1 LTRTA
6 TVWFLFRKRPINRE
20 GDTTMADQLRIG
32 LSELLR
38 KAQLEGDAEF
48 LKEGVRVLSQA
59 LMELEVEEH
68 IGAARHE
75 RSPGR
80 RGQRNGYR
88 QRTWDTRVGAVELS
102 VPRVRDSSYFPS
114 LLEPRRR
121 AERALSAVV
130 QEAYV
135 HGVSTRKVDEL
146 VKALGMTG
154 ISKSRVSELCEE
166 LDGEVERFR
175 SRLLEGP
182 YPYLWI
188 DATYLKSRQDG
199 RVASMAVVIAIGVKG
214 DTGEREV
221 LGLDVGP
228 SEDGAFWIAFL
239 RSLVARGLSGVRLVT
254 SDAHRGLKG
263 AIEAVLVGA
272 SWQRCRVHFM
282 RNALSL
288 VPKAAQQMVGATI
301 RTVFAQPDAQSAHEQ
316 WQRVCDGFRHRF
328 PRLADLMEE
337 AEEDILA
344 YATFPVEHW
353 QKIRSNNP
361 LERLN
366 KEVKRRTEVVG
377 IFPNEAAVIRLV
389 GAVLS
394 EQHDE
399 WQVGKRY
406 FSAGSLAKLER
417 KEETIVEQLELMAG

>member
-1 LTRTA
+1 MVPIGRDQA
-6 TVWFLFRKRPINRE
+6 TEKENTI
-20 GDTTMADQLRIG
+20 TMADELRIG
-32 LSELLR
+32 LKELLS
-38 KAQLEGDAEF
+38 KAHMEHDADF
-48 LKEGVRVLSQA
+48 LKEGVRALSQA
-59 LMELEVEEH
+59 LMEMEVEEH
-68 IGAARHE
+68 IGAGRYE
-75 RSPGR
+75 RTEGR
-80 RGQRNGYR
+80 SAHRNGYR
-88 QRTWDTRVGAVELS
+88 ERTWDTRAGAIELK

-130 QEAYV
+130 QEAYI
-135 HGVSTRKVDEL
+135 HGVSTRKVDDL

-175 SRLLEGP
+175 NRGLEGP
-182 YPYLWI
+182 YPYVWL
-188 DATYLKSRQDG
+188 DATYVKARQDG
-199 RVASMAVVIAIGVKG
+199 RVASVAVVIAVGVKAQ
-214 DTGEREV
+214 TGEREI

-228 SEDGAFWIAFL
+228 SEDGAFWTSFL
-239 RSLVARGLSGVRLVT
+239 RSLVGRGLSGVRLVT

-263 AIEAVLVGA
+263 AVQTVLVGA

-301 RTVFAQPDAQSAHEQ
+301 RTVFAQPDAQSAREQ
-316 WQRVCDGFRHRF
+316 WLRVSEGFRHRF
-328 PRLADLMEE
+328 ARLSELMEE
-337 AEEDILA
+337 AEEDVLA
-344 YATFPVEHW
+344 YAAFPGEHW
-353 QKIRSNNP
+353 QKIWSNNP

-366 KEVKRRTEVVG
+366 KEVKRRTNVVG

-389 GAVLS
+389 GSVLS

-399 WQVGKRY
+399 WQVCKRY
-406 FSAGSLAKLER
+406 FSAGSLAKLDR
-417 KEETIVEQLELMAG
+417 REEQMAEQPQLVAS

>member
-1 LTRTA
+1 
-6 TVWFLFRKRPINRE
+6 
-20 GDTTMADQLRIG
+20 MADQLRIG

-344 YATFPVEHW
+344 YATFPMEHW
-353 QKIRSNNP
+353 QKIWSNNP

>member
-1 LTRTA
+1 
-6 TVWFLFRKRPINRE
+6 
-20 GDTTMADQLRIG
+20 MADELRIG
-32 LSELLR
+32 LSGLLR
-38 KAQLEGDAEF
+38 KAQMEGDAEF
-48 LKEGVRVLSQA
+48 LKEGVRALSQA
-59 LMELEVEEH
+59 LMEMEVEEH
-68 IGAARHE
+68 VGAALHE
-75 RSPGR
+75 RTPGR
-80 RGQRNGYR
+80 KGQRNGYR
-88 QRTWDTRVGAVELS
+88 QRIWDTRVGAVELS

-135 HGVSTRKVDEL
+135 HGVSTRKVDDL
-146 VKALGMTG
+146 VKALGMSG
-154 ISKSRVSELCEE
+154 ISKSRVSELCEQ
-166 LDGEVERFR
+166 LDEEVERFR
-175 SRLLEGP
+175 NRPLEGP
-182 YPYLWI
+182 YPYVWL
-188 DATYLKSRQDG
+188 DATYLKARQDG
-199 RVASMAVVIAIGVKG
+199 RVVSTAVVIAVGVKG
-214 DTGEREV
+214 DSGEREV

-228 SEDGAFWIAFL
+228 SEDGAFWRSFL

-263 AIEAVLVGA
+263 AIQAVLQGA

-301 RTVFAQPDAQSAHEQ
+301 RTVFAQPDAASARQQ
-316 WQRVCDGFRHRF
+316 WRRVTEGFRGRF
-328 PRLADLMEE
+328 PKLSELMEE
-337 AEEDILA
+337 VEEDVLS
-344 YATFPVEHW
+344 YATFPPEHW
-353 QKIRSNNP
+353 QKIWSNNP

-406 FSAGSLAKLER
+406 FSAGSLAKLEQ
-417 KEETIVEQLELMAG
+417 KEVIAEQPELMAG

>member
-1 LTRTA
+1 
-6 TVWFLFRKRPINRE
+6 
-20 GDTTMADQLRIG
+20 MADELRIG
-32 LSELLR
+32 LTELLR
-38 KAQLEGDAEF
+38 KAMIEHDADF
-48 LKEGVRVLSQA
+48 LKEGVRALSQA
-59 LMELEVEEH
+59 IMEMEVEEH

-75 RSPGR
+75 RTEGR
-80 RGQRNGYR
+80 SGHRNGYR
-88 QRTWDTRVGAVELS
+88 ERTWDTRAGAIELK

-135 HGVSTRKVDEL
+135 HGISTRKVDEL
-146 VKALGMTG
+146 VKALGMGG
-154 ISKSRVSELCEE
+154 ISKSQVSRLCEE
-166 LDGEVERFR
+166 LDEEVERFR
-175 SRLLEGP
+175 NRPLEGA
-182 YPYLWI
+182 YPYVWV
-188 DATYLKSRQDG
+188 DATYVKSRQDG
-199 RVASMAVVIAIGVKG
+199 RVVSVAVVIAVGVKG

-228 SEDGAFWIAFL
+228 SEDGAFWTAFL

-254 SDAHRGLKG
+254 SDAHRGLKS
-263 AIEAVLVGA
+263 AIEKVLQGA

-301 RTVFAQPDAQSAHEQ
+301 RTVFAQPDGESAREQ
-316 WQRVCDGFRHRF
+316 WRRVADGFRPRF
-328 PRLADLMEE
+328 PKLAELMDG
-337 AEEDILA
+337 AEEDVLA
-344 YATFPVEHW
+344 YAAFPSEHW
-353 QKIRSNNP
+353 QKVWSNNP

-366 KEVKRRTEVVG
+366 KEVKRRTNVVG
-377 IFPNEAAVIRLV
+377 IFPNEAAVVRLV

-399 WQVGKRY
+399 WQVVGKRY
-406 FSAGSLAKLER
+406 FGVGSLAKLER
-417 KEETIVEQLELMAG
+417 KEEAVIEQEELMAG

>member
-1 LTRTA
+1 
-6 TVWFLFRKRPINRE
+6 
-20 GDTTMADQLRIG
+20 MADELRIG
-32 LSELLR
+32 LAELLR
-38 KAQLEGDAEF
+38 KAQMEHDADF
-48 LKEGVRVLSQA
+48 LKEGVRALSQA
-59 LMELEVEEH
+59 IMEMEVEEH

-75 RSPGR
+75 RTEGR
-80 RGQRNGYR
+80 SGHRNGYR
-88 QRTWDTRVGAVELS
+88 ERTWETRAGAIELK
-102 VPRVRDSSYFPS
+102 VPRVRDGSYFPS

-135 HGVSTRKVDEL
+135 HGVSTRKVDEV
-146 VKALGMTG
+146 VKALGMGG
-154 ISKSRVSELCEE
+154 ISKSRVSTLCQE
-166 LDGEVERFR
+166 LDEEVERFR
-175 SRLLEGP
+175 NRPLEGA
-182 YPYLWI
+182 YPYVWI
-188 DATYLKSRQDG
+188 DATYVKARQEDG
-199 RVASMAVVIAIGVKG
+199 RVASMAVVIAVGVKG
-214 DTGEREV
+214 ETGEREV

-228 SEDGAFWIAFL
+228 SEDEAFWSAFL

-254 SDAHRGLKG
+254 SDAHRGLKS
-263 AIEAVLVGA
+263 AIEKVLQGA

-301 RTVFAQPDAQSAHEQ
+301 RTVFAQPDAESARQQ
-316 WQRVCDGFRHRF
+316 WRRVADGFRPRF
-328 PRLADLMEE
+328 PKLAELMDG
-337 AEEDILA
+337 AEEDVLA
-344 YATFPVEHW
+344 YAAFPAEHW
-353 QKIRSNNP
+353 QKVWSNNP

-366 KEVKRRTEVVG
+366 KEVKRRTNVVG

-417 KEETIVEQLELMAG
+417 KEEAVVEQAELMAG